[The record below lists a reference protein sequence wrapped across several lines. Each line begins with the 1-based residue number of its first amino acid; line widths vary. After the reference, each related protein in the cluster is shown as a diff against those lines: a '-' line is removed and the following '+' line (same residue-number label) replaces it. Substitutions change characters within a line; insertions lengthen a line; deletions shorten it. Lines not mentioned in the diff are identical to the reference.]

1 MVALSSLA
9 GTKPAC
15 ILEAI
20 ISDEM
25 FMAVQREE
33 QKRSNTQ
40 KNMASIKL
48 TFLPESPDI
57 SGLSGF

>member
-25 FMAVQREE
+25 FMAVQQE
-33 QKRSNTQ
+33 
-40 KNMASIKL
+40 KL
-48 TFLPESPDI
+48 TRAKNPEKTVAMR
-57 SGLSGF
+57 LNF